1 MGVPIAIAIGAA
13 PESSAPETMSS
24 TTRWITILFLVAG
37 IGGRLFG
44 GPGRGAPCTRFYS
57 YDEIG
62 GISTGVELS
71 FDPAGRLALVQNSS
85 YIVLNDES
93 WLEVLGKNPTG
104 VQVRHTRCDP
114 AEGTYYGSVGGWG
127 RLVPDPQG
135 LLVPESL
142 VPAVRPDWT
151 LTTEF
156 TQIVSSS
163 EGVCFGGWP
172 GVVLWNRATGR
183 TTFELVPGLAQIFL
197 LDGQIH
203 VSSHGRGVQLV
214 NLREGKLSSPDQ
226 SPLAGLVVE
235 QVAQVGPGRAILST
249 SARDLLRL
257 DHGVVTHLPGAL
269 WERIGGRIAA
279 LESIPGGAVAMAVVG
294 VGLYIISSDGEV
306 VAFFAEPEYRDIK
319 SLASNEPGV
328 LWAATESGLVKILL
342 GIPVTRFNQASGLP
356 VFWPQFLDWRGR
368 LLAVSN
374 GHLYGSVDSGPGVP
388 ARFELVAGQPSP
400 GVWGVAACG
409 DWLLIGN
416 GNGIFAKEGDGAFRQ
431 VVSGIEVARLVV
443 LESGLCFAIGM
454 NEIAVLTRDAQGW
467 RECADRVPGFGYP
480 AVVHASKTAAWIEV
494 GANLAGRV
502 SLESG
507 AIKVRV
513 VDSFPWQDPRW
524 IHVSVLGGTV
534 VLSGP
539 ESGRVFYDEEAL
551 QLRDHAPV
559 EEVLRQYRGAWPA
572 RIAGDPQ
579 GTLWFSH
586 AHGVGLLRREPGGY
600 VDESN
605 LYRVVDRYI
614 PQIQV
619 VPGQGVFLSTGSEIF
634 EVEEPDRSRKEKL
647 ERFVPTIVSAVDT
660 ASGRLLFP
668 GGGFV
673 NGSVFPH
680 DRNGLSF
687 RLFAGSYA
695 ARRAPPYEV
704 RTNGGNWERL
714 DGSML
719 TLPNLRAGRYQVEIR
734 LADKQ
739 GTLGRATRLDFSVE
753 PPWTRT
759 WQGYLAYGV
768 VAIMGLGAFA
778 RWLGRRARRR
788 NAALESLVGERTEQL
803 QSTMRQLEEE
813 TRHSATLAERNRLA
827 GEIHDTLEQSLSAL
841 SLQLAS
847 AARLPE
853 CTENVRA
860 GLAIARNMVAFSKD
874 EVRNA
879 VMDLHSP
886 QIEAEGIVSALTRLV
901 GQSLPGE
908 IQGTVKAEGTARVLG
923 SKIEHHLLRIAQ
935 EAVANTVKHA
945 EARHIDV
952 HLRYLDEAV
961 VLSIV
966 DDGKGFDPASAR
978 LLPPG
983 HFGLKLLRGRA
994 AKLGG
999 KMEIASG
1006 PQQGT
1011 RIEVHVP
1018 TNR

>member
-1 MGVPIAIAIGAA
+1 MLL
-13 PESSAPETMSS
+13 
-24 TTRWITILFLVAG
+24 WLLAG
-37 IGGRLFG
+37 MVGRLCG
-44 GPGRGAPCTRFYS
+44 GQGKGAPCTRFYS

-71 FDPAGRLALVQNSS
+71 FDAVGRLALVQNSS
-85 YIVLNDES
+85 YIVLNDEA

-104 VQVRHTRCDP
+104 VQVRHARCDP
-114 AEGTYYGSVGGWG
+114 AEGTYYGSVGDWG

-142 VPAVRPDWT
+142 VPTVRPDWT

-156 TQIVSSS
+156 TQVISGPD
-163 EGVCFGGWP
+163 GVCFGGWP

-183 TTFELVPGLAQIFL
+183 TSFVLVPGLAQIFL
-197 LDGQIH
+197 LDDQMY
-203 VSSHGRGVQLV
+203 VSSHGRGVQRV
-214 NLREGKLSSPDQ
+214 DLREGTLLGPDQ

-249 SARDLLRL
+249 SARHLWTL
-257 DHGVVTHLPGAL
+257 DHGVVARLPGAL
-269 WERIGGRIAA
+269 WRNIGGRIAA
-279 LESIPGGAVAMAVVG
+279 LEAIPGGAVAMAVVG

-342 GIPVTRFNQASGLP
+342 GLPVTRFNQASGLP

-374 GHLYGSVDSGPGVP
+374 GHLYESIAIGPGVP

-400 GVWGVAACG
+400 GVWGVAAWR
-409 DWLLIGN
+409 DWLLVSN
-416 GNGIFAKEGDGAFRQ
+416 GRGVFAKEGDGEFRQ
-431 VVSGIEVARLVV
+431 VVAGMDVARLVM
-443 LESGLCFAIGM
+443 LESGFCFAIGM
-454 NEIAVLTRDAQGW
+454 NEIAVLTKDGQEW
-467 RECADRVPGFGYP
+467 RECAARVPGFGYP
-480 AVVHASKTAAWIEV
+480 AVVHASTEAAWVEV
-494 GANLAGRV
+494 GANLAGRI

-507 AIKVRV
+507 VIQIRV

-524 IHVSVLGGTV
+524 IHISVLGGTV

-539 ESGRVFYDEEAL
+539 ESGRVFYDEETL
-551 QLRDHAPV
+551 QVREHAPL

-579 GTLWFSH
+579 GAMWFSH
-586 AHGVGLLRREPGGY
+586 AHGVGLFRREPGGY
-600 VDESN
+600 VDESD
-605 LYRVVDRYI
+605 LYRIVDRYI

-619 VPGQGVFLSTGSEIF
+619 VRGQGTFLSTGSEVF
-634 EVEEPDRSRKEKL
+634 GLELPDPNRRGEL
-647 ERFVPTIVSAVDT
+647 ERFVPTVVSAMDI
-660 ASGRLLFP
+660 ASGRVLFP

-673 NGSVFPH
+673 NGSVLPH
-680 DRNGLSF
+680 DRNGLSL

-704 RTNGGNWERL
+704 RTNGGKWERL
-714 DGSML
+714 EGSTL
-719 TLPNLRAGRYQVEIR
+719 TLPNLREGGYHVEIR
-734 LADKQ
+734 LADKR
-739 GTLGRATRLDFSVE
+739 GLLGRATRIVFTVE

-759 WQGYLAYGV
+759 WQGYLLYCV
-768 VAIMGLGAFA
+768 VAAIGLGAFA

-788 NAALESLVGERTEQL
+788 NAALEALVGERTEQL
-803 QSTMRQLEEE
+803 QSTMRRLEEE

-886 QIEAEGIVSALTRLV
+886 QIEAEGILCALKRLV

-908 IQGTVKAEGTARVLG
+908 IQGTVNAEGTARGLG

-945 EARHIDV
+945 EASHIDV
-952 HLRYLDEAV
+952 HLRYLDDAV
-961 VLSIV
+961 VLTIV
-966 DDGKGFDPASAR
+966 DDGKGFDPIVAR
-978 LLPPG
+978 QLPPG

-1011 RIEVHVP
+1011 RIEIHVP
-1018 TNR
+1018 TNRQE

>member
-1 MGVPIAIAIGAA
+1 M
-13 PESSAPETMSS
+13 
-24 TTRWITILFLVAG
+24 R
-37 IGGRLFG
+37 
-44 GPGRGAPCTRFYS
+44 
-57 YDEIG
+57 
-62 GISTGVELS
+62 
-71 FDPAGRLALVQNSS
+71 
-85 YIVLNDES
+85 
-93 WLEVLGKNPTG
+93 
-104 VQVRHTRCDP
+104 
-114 AEGTYYGSVGGWG
+114 EGT
-127 RLVPDPQG
+127 
-135 LLVPESL
+135 LL
-142 VPAVRPDWT
+142 A
-151 LTTEF
+151 
-156 TQIVSSS
+156 
-163 EGVCFGGWP
+163 
-172 GVVLWNRATGR
+172 
-183 TTFELVPGLAQIFL
+183 
-197 LDGQIH
+197 
-203 VSSHGRGVQLV
+203 
-214 NLREGKLSSPDQ
+214 PDQ

-235 QVAQVGPGRAILST
+235 RVAQVGPGRAILST

-257 DHGVVTHLPGAL
+257 DHGVVTRLPGVP
-269 WERIGGRIAA
+269 WEKIGGRIAA
-279 LESIPGGAVAMAVVG
+279 LEPIPGGAVAMAVVG
-294 VGLYIISSDGEV
+294 VGLYIIASDGEV
-306 VAFFAEPEYRDIK
+306 VAFFSETEYRDIK

-342 GIPVTRFNQASGLP
+342 GLPVTRFNQASGLP

-368 LLAVSN
+368 LWAVSN
-374 GHLYGSVDSGPGVP
+374 GHLYESVDVAPGLP

-409 DWLLIGN
+409 DWLLVAN
-416 GNGIFAKEGDGAFRQ
+416 GSGVFAKELEGGFRQ
-431 VVSGIEVARLVV
+431 VVSGLEVARLVMV
-443 LESGLCFAIGM
+443 ESGLCFAIGM
-454 NEIAVLTRDAQGW
+454 NEIAVLSRCAQGW
-467 RECADRVPGFGYP
+467 RECAERVPGFGYP
-480 AVVHASKTAAWIEV
+480 AVVHASKAAAWIEV
-494 GANLAGRV
+494 GANLVGRV

-507 AIKVRV
+507 VIKVRV
-513 VDSFPWQDPRW
+513 IDSFPWRDPRW

-539 ESGRVFYDEEAL
+539 ESGRVFYDEETL
-551 QLRDHAPV
+551 QLREHAPV
-559 EEVLRQYRGAWPA
+559 EEVLQQYQGVWPA

-579 GTLWFSH
+579 GTLWLSH
-586 AHGVGLLRREPGGY
+586 AQGVGLFRRESGGY

-605 LYRVVDRYI
+605 LYRIVDRYI

-634 EVEEPDRSRKEKL
+634 DVEEPDRSRRGEP

-660 ASGRLLFP
+660 ASGRLLVP
-668 GGGFV
+668 AGGFV
-673 NGSVFPH
+673 NGSVFPY
-680 DRNGLSF
+680 DRNSLTL
-687 RLFAGSYA
+687 RLFAGSYS

-704 RTNGGNWERL
+704 RTNGGKWERL
-714 DGSML
+714 DGSTL
-719 TLPNLRAGRYQVEIR
+719 TLPNLREGSYQVEIR
-734 LADKQ
+734 LADKR
-739 GTLGRATRLDFSVE
+739 GPLGRATRIDFSVE

-759 WQGYLAYGV
+759 WQGYLAYCV
-768 VAIMGLGAFA
+768 VAAIGLGAFA

-788 NAALESLVGERTEQL
+788 NAALEALVGERTEQL
-803 QSTMRQLEEE
+803 QATMRRLEEE
-813 TRHSATLAERNRLA
+813 TRNSATLAERNRLA

-853 CTENVRA
+853 CTESVRA

-886 QIEAEGIVSALTRLV
+886 QIEAEGILGALERLV

-908 IQGTVKAEGTARVLG
+908 IQGTVKAEGVTRVLG

-952 HLRYLDEAV
+952 HLRYLDEEV
-961 VLSIV
+961 VLAIV
-966 DDGKGFDPASAR
+966 DDGKGFDPIAAR
-978 LLPPG
+978 QLPPG

-1011 RIEVHVP
+1011 RIEIHVP
-1018 TNR
+1018 TDR